1 MQRIQRKLRDE
12 RGMSYVFVGLGLTA
26 FLGASML
33 AIDVGML
40 MTARN
45 QAQNA
50 ADAGALAG
58 AAALFF
64 DDYDDR
70 SASGPAVT
78 SAITAAT
85 ENKVMGGDVVVEPG
99 DVEFLNDDLG
109 QPNRVKVTVY
119 RTAAKNN
126 SQFPTLIASYFGM
139 PTAEIS
145 ATATAEVSP
154 ANGMTCVKPFSI
166 PDKWKEVG
174 SDAPWDVDDVYDA
187 FDNQGNPL
195 PASEADVYIPA
206 TFPDGTKNPDYTGYN
221 NETHK
226 GTKLVIRAGTGNNIA
241 VSFYFSIAI
250 AGVTGGAE
258 YDWNIANCNKHVMR
272 RGELL
277 LQEPGNMVGPTVSGV
292 ELLILKDPNAKWD
305 EFKKK
310 VVDSAY
316 PGQSP
321 RVFPIP
327 LFDPEYYDAGK
338 RMGRYADL
346 KVANWIGFF
355 AEELIGNEVHGRI
368 IPIAG
373 IRDGTLDA
381 PDNLFPKAIRLV
393 K

>member
-1 MQRIQRKLRDE
+1 MTRIQRTLKNE

-58 AAALFF
+58 AAALIF

-70 SASGPAVT
+70 STTGPAVT
-78 SAITAAT
+78 SAIAAAT
-85 ENKVMGGDVVVEPG
+85 QNKVMGGDVVVEPT
-99 DVEFLNDDLG
+99 DVEFLNDELG

-154 ANGMTCVKPFSI
+154 ANGMTCVKPFTI
-166 PDKWKEVG
+166 PDKWVEVG
-174 SDAPWDVDDVYDA
+174 GDAPWDNNDVYDA
-187 FDNQGNPL
+187 FDNKGNPL

-206 TFPDGTKNPDYTGYN
+206 TFPDGTENPDYSGYN
-221 NETHK
+221 NEVHK
-226 GTKLVIRAGTGNNIA
+226 GTKLVIRAGTGNNIN

-250 AGVTGGAE
+250 AGITGGAE
-258 YDWNIANCNKHVMR
+258 YDWNIANCNKHVMHR
-272 RGELL
+272 DELL

-292 ELLILKDPNAKWD
+292 ELLIAKDPNAKWD
-305 EFKKK
+305 DATNKI
-310 VVDSAY
+310 VDSTY

-327 LFDPEYYDAGK
+327 LYDPTYYDEGK
-338 RMGRYADL
+338 RNGRYADL

-355 AEELIGNEVHGRI
+355 AEELQGNEVHGRI

-373 IRDGTLDA
+373 IRDGTMDA
-381 PDNLFPKAIRLV
+381 PDNLFPKALRLV